1 MSPCESMPPTAD
13 EKRVTTDRGH
23 PGPRD
28 GRLRMKKGGREEV
41 FELGLERT
49 ALLKSIPENRFD
61 PKHQWRFDV
70 AGRTPRRRRD
80 RRHQSP

>member
-1 MSPCESMPPTAD
+1 
-13 EKRVTTDRGH
+13 
-23 PGPRD
+23 
-28 GRLRMKKGGREEV
+28 MKKGGREEV
-41 FELGLERT
+41 FELGLEHT

-61 PKHQWRFDV
+61 PRHPWRFDV